1 MVSQEGF
8 LGGCDGFLF
17 GDFGGGLGF
26 LFLFFG
32 DVCLYIYAV
41 VILFNGHMASDI

>member
-1 MVSQEGF
+1 MGF
-8 LGGCDGFLF
+8 YLGTLG
-17 GDFGGGLGF
+17 GGGLGV

-41 VILFNGHMASDI
+41 VILFNGHMASDL